1 MSIKKYDPNTSC
13 EFCGKPM
20 TRELIADLKSVDEN
34 IWPANFEFEDLD
46 LKPMKFQ
53 TKKEFLTKIRELGV
67 SVGGVG

>member
-1 MSIKKYDPNTSC
+1 
-13 EFCGKPM
+13 M
-20 TRELIADLKSVDEN
+20 TRELMADLKTVDEN